1 MRAIYLCTLK
11 PIANISPGQFTYKL
25 PEERIALFPVE
36 KRDSSKLLIRKPDG
50 SLHEDVF
57 RNVADYLPE
66 NSHLYFNNSRVI
78 PARLIFTKESGS
90 RIEIFCLRPV
100 EPSDYTSSLSSTK
113 SSTWEC
119 MIGNLRKFNTDLI
132 QMKLTYRRRVF
143 TLYAEKKSCKNN
155 IAVICFEWDNDELS
169 FSEILYLIGQ
179 TPLPP
184 YIKRK
189 PAEIDRERYQ
199 TVYSRSD
206 GSVAAPTAGLHF
218 TEEVLESLVSRSIT
232 RHEITLHV
240 GAGTFQPIKA
250 KLINDHEMHVE
261 FFEITHSLIQS
272 VSMMHDKACCVGT
285 TTIRTLESLYW
296 LGVKLLV
303 EKDEPEFLHL
313 EQWEPYH
320 LPEIYSTA
328 QSFEALGNWLEKR
341 RIHNTMASTQLMIVP
356 GYDFRMADKLITN
369 FHQPGST
376 LLLLIAAFI
385 GESWRN
391 LYEYAINK
399 GFRFLSYGDS
409 SLLIR
414 Q

>member
-1 MRAIYLCTLK
+1 M
-11 PIANISPGQFTYKL
+11 Q
-25 PEERIALFPVE
+25 
-36 KRDSSKLLIRKPDG
+36 
-50 SLHEDVF
+50 EDIF
-57 RNVADYLPE
+57 RNVATYLPE
-66 NSHLYFNNSRVI
+66 HSHLYFNNSRVI
-78 PARLIFTKESGS
+78 PARLVFTKDSGS
-90 RIEIFCLRPV
+90 RIEIFCLRPL
-100 EPSDYTSSLSSTK
+100 EPSDYASSLSATQN
-113 SSTWEC
+113 STWEC
-119 MIGNLRKFNTDLI
+119 MIGNLKKFNTDLI
-132 QMKLTYRRRVF
+132 QMKLTYGRKVF
-143 TLYAEKKSCKNN
+143 TLKAEKKSCTNN
-155 IAVICFEWDNDELS
+155 IAVICFAWDNEELS

-189 PAEIDRERYQ
+189 PAQIDRERYQ
-199 TVYSRSD
+199 TIYSRSD

-218 TEEVLESLVSRSIT
+218 TEEVLDSLLSRSIT

-240 GAGTFQPIKA
+240 GAGTFQPIKT
-250 KLINDHEMHVE
+250 KLISDHAMHAE
-261 FFEITHSLIQS
+261 FFEITPSLIQS
-272 VSMMHDKACCVGT
+272 LSTMHDKVGCVGT

-303 EKDEPEFLHL
+303 EKNEPQYLHL
-313 EQWEPYH
+313 GQWEPYH

-328 QSFEALGNWLEKR
+328 QSFEALGNWLEKQ
-341 RIHNTMASTQLMIVP
+341 RIHKTMASTQLMIVP
-356 GYDFRMADKLITN
+356 GYNFRMADKLITN

-391 LYEYAINK
+391 MYDYAMNK